1 MNNTNN
7 VLLAFVLATLSLQ
20 ASAHRPWLMPTQTQV
35 DGKEPV
41 VIIDGAVSEDLFEFD
56 HMALKFNGAMV
67 TDPDGAVTPAPEAV
81 SLKSRSSFE
90 LKLPKPGTYKV
101 SMASKNMMAS
111 WKEGVETRRWR
122 GPEEAFAKQVPA
134 DAQDLK
140 TVITQMRMETFVT
153 ATKPSLGALKPGGSG
168 LEMVPVTHPNELR
181 AGETA
186 KWRFSLDGKP
196 LANFPFSLVP
206 GGVRHRGV
214 LGEIRLATDANGE
227 ATVQLPAGGMYWL
240 SASYPAGLA
249 KGESPKGPNPRRY
262 SYSATLEVLPE

>member
-1 MNNTNN
+1 MNNTKN
-7 VLLAFVLATLSLQ
+7 VLLAAALATLSLG
-20 ASAHRPWLMPTQTQV
+20 ANAHRPWLMPSLTQV

-41 VIIDGAVSEDLFEFD
+41 VIIDGAVSEELFEYD
-56 HMALKFNGAMV
+56 HIALKMDGAVV
-67 TDPDGAVTPAPEAV
+67 TDPDGNVSPAPQAA

-90 LKLPKPGTYKV
+90 LKLAKPGTWKI
-101 SMASKNMMAS
+101 SMASTSMMAS
-111 WKEGVETRRWR
+111 WKEGGETRRWR
-122 GPEEAFAKQVPA
+122 GPEEAFARQVPA
-134 DAQDLK
+134 NAQDLQA
-140 TVITQMRMETFVT
+140 TVTQTRMETFIT
-153 ATKPSLGALKPGGSG
+153 SDKPSTGALKPAGSG

-186 KWRFSLDGKP
+186 RWRFVLDGKP

-214 LGEIRLATDANGE
+214 LGEIRLATDAKGE
-227 ATVQLPAGGMYWL
+227 ATVQLPAGGMYWM

>member
-1 MNNTNN
+1 MNNTKNI
-7 VLLAFVLATLSLQ
+7 LLAAVLATLSLN

-56 HMALKFNGAMV
+56 HIALRFDGAVV
-67 TDPDGAVTPAPEAV
+67 TDPDGLVTPAPQAT
-81 SLKSRSSFE
+81 SLKSRSSVE
-90 LKLPKPGTYKV
+90 LKLAKPGTYKV
-101 SMASKNMMAS
+101 SMASKNLMAS
-111 WKEGVETRRWR
+111 WKEGSETRRWR

-134 DAQDLK
+134 NAQDLK
-140 TVITQMRMETFVT
+140 TTVTQTRMETFIT
-153 ATKPSLGALKPGGSG
+153 STKPSTGALKPAGSG

-181 AGETA
+181 SGETA
-186 KWRFSLDGKP
+186 KWRFVLDGKP
-196 LANFPFSLVP
+196 LANFPFSLIP

-214 LGEIRLATDANGE
+214 LGEIRLGTDANGE

-249 KGESPKGPNPRRY
+249 KGESPQGPNPRRY